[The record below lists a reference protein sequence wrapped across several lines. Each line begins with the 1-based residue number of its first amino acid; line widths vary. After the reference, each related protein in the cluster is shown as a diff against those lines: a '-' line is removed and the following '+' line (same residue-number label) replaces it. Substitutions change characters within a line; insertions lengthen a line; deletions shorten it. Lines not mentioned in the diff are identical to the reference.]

1 MVSEFLFLGKGTT
14 TKTRKSRKIFFFR
27 NQIVLDFPFDQN
39 FNFSRVKAEINK
51 DRLNLKNLGGSEA
64 LKRQISA
71 TSLAFWLNRFEFD
84 VI

>member
-14 TKTRKSRKIFFFR
+14 TKIRKSRKIFFVR
-27 NQIVLDFPFDQN
+27 NLIVLDFPFDQN
-39 FNFSRVKAEINK
+39 FNFPRVKAEINK
-51 DRLNLKNLGGSEA
+51 DRLNLKNLDGSEA

-71 TSLAFWLNRFEFD
+71 TSLAFWLNHFEFD